1 MLGRSRLALLRIG
14 LLNQRSPLNIL
25 RYTSGHT
32 DGWSH
37 SQPSLQLLSLQKI
50 NSLTNETSL
59 LSVLPSTFSCSNHFR
74 LKHVS
79 FESLN
84 VLYGRLQN
92 PIEELRLPGLDSHF
106 QAESNDVSYSCLS
119 VLKQRRKKMKKHK
132 YKKWRKRM
140 RFVRKAHGR

>member
-1 MLGRSRLALLRIG
+1 MLGRMALLRIG
-14 LLNQRSPLNIL
+14 LLHQRSFLSIL

-32 DGWSH
+32 YGWSD
-37 SQPSLQLLSLQKI
+37 SQPSLQLLSVRMEQQKM
-50 NSLTNETSL
+50 NSMTNETSL
-59 LSVLPSTFSCSNHFR
+59 LNVPSTFSCFR
-74 LKHVS
+74 LNHLS
-79 FESLN
+79 FRNLDLS
-84 VLYGRLQN
+84 YGLQN
-92 PIEELRLPGLDSHF
+92 PMEELRLSELDSNF